1 MSNTFGECFRV
12 LTFGESHGRAM
23 GVVIDGVRP
32 GLDFDLTAIQQELDR
47 RRPGQNR
54 LVSPR
59 PEKDRIE
66 VLSGVFQGKTL
77 GTPIALLVTNTD
89 QDAEAYEALRDV
101 FRPGHAD
108 YTVLKKYGIRDH
120 RGGGRSSGRET
131 VARVAAG
138 ALAKRELAKEGI
150 HIRAC
155 TVQVGTVKAQSVDF
169 GEIEQ
174 NPLRCPD
181 KKAAKKMEE
190 MIRACRSEGDSVGG
204 IVEVVARG
212 VPSGLGDPV
221 FRKLDAE
228 IAGALMSIGGVKGVE
243 IGEGFRAAS
252 MQGSEHN
259 DQMDRKGFKTNHAGG
274 VLGGISTGEEIRARI
289 AVKPTPSIEREQATV
304 DVSGRETRISVSG
317 RHDVCICPRIVP
329 VAEAMMALVLYDAL
343 LSQRN
348 IEDAAGDL
356 ECLRRQID
364 SVDHRLIQLLA
375 ERDRSSGAVG
385 RWKKKRGL
393 AIRDRRRETDMMEE
407 RVRWAEEL
415 GLSGELIRSLFPH
428 IVEASRQSQEK

>member
-12 LTFGESHGRAM
+12 LTFGEGHGKAM

-32 GLDFDLTAIQQELDR
+32 GLDFDITAIQQDLDR
-47 RRPGQNR
+47 RRPGQNP

-66 VLSGVFQGKTL
+66 VLSGVFEGKTL
-77 GTPIALLVTNTD
+77 GTPIALLVPNTD
-89 QDAEAYEALRDV
+89 QDAEAYKALRDV

-138 ALAKRELAKEGI
+138 ALAKTELAKQAI
-150 HIRAC
+150 HIRAY
-155 TVQVGTVKAQSVDF
+155 TVQVGTVKARRIDPD
-169 GEIEQ
+169 EIEQ

-243 IGEGFRAAS
+243 IGKGFQAAL
-252 MQGSEHN
+252 MRGSDHN
-259 DQMDRKGFKTNHAGG
+259 DQMGRGGFKTNHAGG
-274 VLGGISTGEEIRARI
+274 ILGGISTGQEIRARI
-289 AVKPTPSIEREQATV
+289 AVKPTPSIEKEQATI
-304 DVSGRETRISVSG
+304 DVLGRERRISVSG

-348 IEDAAGDL
+348 IEETAGDL
-356 ECLRRQID
+356 ECLRGQID
-364 SVDHRLIQLLA
+364 SVDHRLIQLLV
-375 ERDRSSGAVG
+375 ERGRISQAVG
-385 RWKKKRGL
+385 RWKKQRGL
-393 AIRDRRRETDMMEE
+393 AIRDRRRETDMVEQ
-407 RVRWAEEL
+407 RARWAEEL
-415 GLSGELIRSLFPH
+415 GLSGEIIRRLFPH
-428 IVEASRQSQEK
+428 VLKTSRQIQEK

>member
-32 GLDFDLTAIQQELDR
+32 GLDFDLTTIQQELDR

-59 PEKDRIE
+59 QEKDRVE
-66 VLSGVFQGKTL
+66 VLSGVFEGKTL
-77 GTPIALLVTNTD
+77 GTPIALLVPNTD
-89 QDAEAYEALRDV
+89 QDPKAYEALRDV

-108 YTVLKKYGIRDH
+108 YTILKKYGIRDH
-120 RGGGRSSGRET
+120 RGGGRSSARET

-138 ALAKRELAKEGI
+138 ALAKRELAKEEI
-150 HIRAC
+150 HIWAY
-155 TVQVGTVKAQSVDF
+155 TVQVGTIKAESVDF

-174 NPLRCPD
+174 NPVRCPD
-181 KKAAKKMEE
+181 KEAAKRMEE
-190 MIRACRSEGDSVGG
+190 RIRACQSQGDSVGG

-212 VPSGLGDPV
+212 VPPGFGDPV
-221 FRKLDAE
+221 FKKLDAE

-243 IGEGFRAAS
+243 IGEGFQAAS

-259 DQMDRKGFKTNHAGG
+259 DQMDRRGFKTNHAGG

-289 AVKPTPSIEREQATV
+289 AVKPTPSIEKEQATI
-304 DVSGRETRISVSG
+304 DVLGRERRISVSG
-317 RHDVCICPRIVP
+317 RHDACICPRIVP

-343 LSQRN
+343 LSQKN
-348 IEDAAGDL
+348 LEDTAGDL
-356 ECLRRQID
+356 ECLRGQID
-364 SVDHRLIQLLA
+364 SVDHRLIQLLV
-375 ERDRSSGAVG
+375 ERERISQAVG
-385 RWKKKRGL
+385 RLKKEKGL
-393 AIRDRRRETDMMEE
+393 AIRDQRRETDMVEQ

-415 GLSGELIRSLFPH
+415 GLSGEIIRRLFPH
-428 IVEASRQSQEK
+428 VLKTSRQIQEK